1 MSPLTQIVGYDALY
15 RRLHLIEFPSETD
28 PCLSLS
34 GTGSSGI
41 IGNIG
46 GSSPTSPNAFN
57 CTDCMCLF
65 PCVVLMVLPA
75 LIHCCALYWMVWPVD
90 LACVFL
96 RGCVHFN
103 WKRSPSTFGIFPVG
117 HFNI

>member
-46 GSSPTSPNAFN
+46 GSSSTSPNAFN
-57 CTDCMCLF
+57 CTDFMCLF
-65 PCVVLMVLPA
+65 PCVVLMVVMVLPA
-75 LIHCCALYWMVWPVD
+75 LIYCCK
-90 LACVFL
+90 L
-96 RGCVHFN
+96 RFVLDGLTRGFDMGDSSRMC
-103 WKRSPSTFGIFPVG
+103 SL
-117 HFNI
+117 